1 MGGVCA
7 ARPPLCTCG
16 APQRRPQTLPRQTCR
31 GGLTFTHGGHVAQI
45 HLRGPVP
52 LQTRLS
58 PSKRT
63 RASSAPSGARQSGAR
78 SGPALTPAR
87 GLEGAGRA
95 RPLLPA
101 PCEAALACPFFFSRL
116 SFFLFHL
123 HHRDRIHIPYNSPFM
138 DHSLVAKGLERCA
151 QSLSAVRLFVI
162 PGTEA
167 RQAPPSMGSSRQE
180 SWRGLP
186 FPPPGIF
193 PTQGSTPCFV
203 SPALAGGFFTT
214 EPAGKPREG
223 THVTQ

>member
-1 MGGVCA
+1 MLP
-7 ARPPLCTCG
+7 ARPSALAGP
-16 APQRRPQTLPRQTCR
+16 
-31 GGLTFTHGGHVAQI
+31 
-45 HLRGPVP
+45 LRGDPRHFPERRAGAVSRSHTGATWPRSTYGVLSP

-63 RASSAPSGARQSGAR
+63 QASSAPSGARQSGAR
-78 SGPALTPAR
+78 SGPALTLAR

-101 PCEAALACPFFFSRL
+101 PCEAAPACPFSFSRL